1 MVCFDVVVLNM
12 LLYMPSFVHSFIRLV
27 RLVPLDSIAVIVG
40 IILGNA
46 TTVSE

>member
-12 LLYMPSFVHSFIRLV
+12 LFVYAFVRSFIRLV
-27 RLVPLDSIAVIVG
+27 RLVPLNSIAVIG

-46 TTVSE
+46 TNVSE